1 MPLHYG
7 RAVAIAG
14 APIIWDYF
22 KWMRKYAKNPTKYPF
37 EKRYK
42 DVQKLL
48 RTLSLGFNVEYHV
61 EGLEKL
67 PEGIVSFACNHLSA
81 YDPVTL
87 ICVLDRPCTFV
98 AKKELEKAPFAGKV
112 INGINGLF
120 LDRHDLKQSLRVMM
134 KVEDD
139 LKNKKDKDWI
149 IFPEGTRNKDHTSNM
164 LSFHH
169 GTFRPAVKAGAPIVP
184 VAMYGTFRVLKK
196 SPKYK
201 KYPVFIRILKP
212 IYPSDYANMTTEEI
226 ALMTR
231 REIQK
236 VVDYQLRELDFKY
249 MKKIDKKYRFNKA
262 Y

>member
-1 MPLHYG
+1 MSRHYLK
-7 RAVAIAG
+7 ALAYAG
-14 APIIWDYF
+14 FPILWDYF
-22 KWMRKYAKNPTKYPF
+22 AWMRKFNKKKDEIPF
-37 EKRYK
+37 AYRINTLK
-42 DVQKLL
+42 KLL
-48 RTLSLGFNVEYHV
+48 NKLNRGFDVDIDIK
-61 EGLEKL
+61 GLENL
-67 PEGIVSFACNHLSA
+67 PKEASFIVCNHLSA
-81 YDPVTL
+81 YDPVPL
-87 ICVLDRPCTFV
+87 ILSLGRPCTFV
-98 AKKELEKAPFAGKV
+98 AKKELEKVPFAGKV

-120 LDRHDLKQSLRVMM
+120 LDRNDLKQSLRVMM

-164 LSFHH
+164 LNFHH

-212 IYPSDYANMTTEEI
+212 IYPRDYANMTTEEI

-236 VVDYQLRELDFKY
+236 VVDYELRELDFKY
-249 MKKIDKKYRFNKA
+249 MKKIDKKYRFNKT